1 MFSEL
6 VRLGRELER
15 QGKLPPAGFY
25 EYGEPIK
32 WYVALWP
39 DRARLVGTEQSI
51 PRPYGGRTSDMEAH
65 LLSDEAGYALGIQT
79 TRGGGEDKRAAD
91 KHERFKNL
99 VNDFLAWDGLTDI
112 SLREAVGWL
121 KDSLDRQDILADPR
135 AGEVLSK
142 DWVSYKPEMG
152 PLAGRHLFEHEL
164 AKAYWLE
171 VMQARCAPGE
181 KKSKRTV
188 IGQCATCGGNDL
200 PLIGKIPLGVKLA
213 GVTPLHSLNADAFTS
228 YQSGADNF
236 KRAHLGLCF
245 PCGDTA
251 SRAFNYLSQSDQHR
265 KTLAYD
271 KDKRD
276 SLANQFALFWLKAPA
291 PFMVGETEI
300 NLDDLDAL
308 LGTILTEAH
317 GKDEAPQATLSQ
329 LADLL
334 KLPWNPK
341 DSSLRLDDYGFYLA
355 ILSPNVGRIALRE
368 WIAVSLEQVKG
379 QLNVFLESTRIVS
392 PWGETAR
399 PFSIAA
405 LLQAGHTQNP
415 NFTRG
420 LLRTAYLGH
429 PPPAGLLSAAINAFR
444 NPNTLQ
450 NPKQDPKET
459 WRLHAL
465 ASLLKLSLYFGTKEV
480 TTMSE
485 HDPDKTNPAYL
496 CGSLL
501 AILEEAQQVS
511 HYIKHKNRLDT
522 TIVNRFYGST
532 STAPGV
538 NFGGLIRMAATA
550 HLPDAGKE
558 LNVLVENVMAKL
570 DEAGGF
576 PNTLTLAQQ
585 AEFGLGFY
593 HQRAKFRASRPV
605 KTKQTEGDQK

>member
-6 VRLGRELER
+6 VRLGRELEQ

-39 DRARLVGTEQSI
+39 DRACLVGTEQSI

-65 LLSDEAGYALGIQT
+65 LLADEAGYALGTQKT
-79 TRGGGEDKRAAD
+79 KGGGEDKRAGD
-91 KHERFKNL
+91 KHQRFKNL
-99 VNDFLAWDGLTDI
+99 INNFLAWDGLTDL
-112 SLREAVGWL
+112 SLREALGWL
-121 KDSLDRQDILADPR
+121 MNALDRPDISTDSR
-135 AGEVLSK
+135 IGEILSK
-142 DWVSYKPEMG
+142 DWVSFKPESG
-152 PLAGRHLFEHEL
+152 PLTGQHLFEHEL
-164 AKAYWLE
+164 AKAYWIE
-171 VMQARCAPGE
+171 VMQARCAPGD
-181 KKSKRTV
+181 KKSKRIV

-228 YQSGADNF
+228 FQSGADNF

-245 PCGDTA
+245 TCGDTA
-251 SRAFNYLSQSDQHR
+251 SRAFNYLSQSEQHH

-276 SLANQFALFWLKAPA
+276 SLVNQIALFWLKAPS
-291 PFMVGETEI
+291 PVMVGEMEI
-300 NLDDLDAL
+300 NLDDLDAR
-308 LGTILTEAH
+308 LGTILSEAH
-317 GKDEAPQATLSQ
+317 SKDVAPQATLSQ

-334 KLPWNPK
+334 KLPWAPK
-341 DSSLRLDDYGFYLA
+341 DAALRLDDYGFYLA
-355 ILSPNVGRIALRE
+355 VLSPNVGRIALRE
-368 WIAVSLEQVKG
+368 WIADSLEKIKNR
-379 QLNVFLESTRIVS
+379 LSIFLESTRIVS
-392 PWGETAR
+392 PWGDATR

-405 LLQAGHTQNP
+405 LLQATETKNP

-429 PPPAGLLSAAINAFR
+429 PPPAGLLAAAVNAFH

-450 NPKQDPKET
+450 DPKEV

-465 ASLLKLSLYFGTKEV
+465 ASLLKLGLYFGTKEV
-480 TTMSE
+480 DAMSE
-485 HDPDKTNPAYL
+485 HDPNNRSPAYL
-496 CGSLL
+496 CGTLL

-511 HYIKHKNRLDT
+511 HYIKHKSRLDT
-522 TIVNRFYGST
+522 TIVNRFYGSV

-538 NFGGLIRMAATA
+538 NFGGLIRLAATA
-550 HLPDAGKE
+550 HLPNIGKDI
-558 LNVLVENVMAKL
+558 NILVEDVMSKL
-570 DEAGGF
+570 DEVGGF
-576 PNTLTLAQQ
+576 PDTLTLAQQ

-593 HQRAKFRASRPV
+593 HQRAKFRADRPV
-605 KTKQTEGDQK
+605 KNKPTEGDQS

>member
-6 VRLGRELER
+6 VRLGRDLEQ

-25 EYGEPIK
+25 DYGEPVK

-39 DRARLVGTEQSI
+39 DRARLVGTEQPI

-65 LLSDEAGYALGIQT
+65 LLSDEAGYALGIQKT
-79 TRGGGEDKRAAD
+79 KGGGEDKRAAD
-91 KHERFKNL
+91 KHERFKSL
-99 VNDFLAWDGLTDI
+99 VSDFLAWDGLTDT
-112 SLREAVGWL
+112 SLREALGWL
-121 KDSLDRQDILADPR
+121 MDSLDRQNLSADPR
-135 AGEVLSK
+135 VGEILSK
-142 DWVSYKPEMG
+142 DWISYKPEIG
-152 PLAGRHLFEHEL
+152 PLAGQHLFEHEL
-164 AKAYWLE
+164 AKAYWVE

-181 KKSKRTV
+181 KKSKRVV
-188 IGQCATCGGNDL
+188 IGQCAICGRNDL
-200 PLIGKIPLGVKLA
+200 HLIGKIPLGVKLA

-228 YQSGADNF
+228 FQSGADNF
-236 KRAHLGLCF
+236 KHSHLGLCF
-245 PCGDTA
+245 TCGDTA

-276 SLANQFALFWLKAPA
+276 SLANQFALFWLKVPA
-291 PFMVGETEI
+291 PLMVGEIEI
-300 NLDDLDAL
+300 KLDDLDAA

-317 GKDEAPQATLSQ
+317 SKDVAPQATLSQ

-334 KLPWNPK
+334 KLPWEPK
-341 DSSLRLDDYGFYLA
+341 NFALRLDDYGFYLA
-355 ILSPNVGRIALRE
+355 VLSPNVGRIALRE
-368 WIAVSLEQVKG
+368 WIADSLEKIKDR
-379 QLNVFLESTRIVS
+379 LSVFLESTRIVS
-392 PWGETAR
+392 SWGDAMR

-405 LLQAGHTQNP
+405 LLQSAGCQNP

-429 PPPAGLLSAAINAFR
+429 PPPAGLLPAAVNAFR

-480 TTMSE
+480 ITMSE
-485 HDPDKTNPAYL
+485 HDPDKNAPAYL

-532 STAPGV
+532 STAPGA

-550 HLPDAGKE
+550 HLPDVGKD

-576 PNTLTLAQQ
+576 PHTLTLAQQ

-593 HQRAKFRASRPV
+593 HQRAKFRVNRLV
-605 KTKQTEGDQK
+605 KNKQIEGDQ